1 MNKRKR
7 VALIKHRRKAKKLE
21 VKRKALL
28 LASGGAVKPVVKAA
42 PKKEKEM
49 PKPVKA
55 LADILKPKKTA
66 PAKKAPV
73 KKEKVEAEKKPEIAE
88 KVEKPKKA
96 APKKKTGEASETTT
110 AKPESPKKA
119 ASRKKKTEES

>member
-21 VKRKALL
+21 TKRKALL
-28 LASGGAVKPVVKAA
+28 LASGGAVRPVVKAA

-55 LADILKPKKTA
+55 LAEILKPKETA

-73 KKEKVEAEKKPEIAE
+73 KKEKVEAVKKPEVAE

-96 APKKKTGEASETTT
+96 VIKKKTEAAPETSA
-110 AKPESPKKA
+110 AKSESPKKA
-119 ASRKKKTEES
+119 TSRKKKPEAS